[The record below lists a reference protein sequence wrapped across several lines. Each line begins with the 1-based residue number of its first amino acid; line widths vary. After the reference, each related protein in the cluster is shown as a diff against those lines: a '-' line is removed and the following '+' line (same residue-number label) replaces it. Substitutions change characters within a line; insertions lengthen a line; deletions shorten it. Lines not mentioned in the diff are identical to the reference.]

1 MKRYDSYKDSGVQ
14 WVGEIPNHWEII
26 KGKYCTKVICGLP
39 FDSNKFTKEEGYI
52 GLIRIRDIS
61 NNVTDMNYMGKY
73 PKEALV
79 HTGEI
84 LIGMDGDFNIEKW
97 KGDDA
102 LLNQRVCK
110 IVDTKTVLS
119 NYMYYLLPRPLKCI
133 NDVTYSTTVK
143 HLSTFDI
150 ANLTLP
156 LPPASEQQ
164 AIASYLDKRCD
175 EIDKAIAKQ
184 QKRIE
189 LLQELRQNIITNAVT
204 RGINPDAPLK
214 DSGVEWIG
222 QVPEHW
228 EIMKIKHVVTTN
240 SGSTPKNIKGK
251 DTDEAN
257 IIWVRTTDLT
267 GYVVKDSSE
276 YLTEEEFKSASCPL
290 LPEGTVLVAMYGGAG
305 TIGKCGILGREATIN
320 QALCSLIGKRGV
332 TQLFL
337 FYCTLAMKGYW
348 MKFAASSRK
357 DPNISQEII
366 RNVMIPIP
374 PEKEQNEIV
383 QFVVSETKE
392 IDDSIKQA
400 NKRIAL
406 LQELKQSI
414 ITEVVTGK
422 RKVC

>member
-14 WVGEIPNHWEII
+14 WIGRIPNHWGINRMRFII
-26 KGKYCTKVICGLP
+26 NYEKGKNPKELSFEEKDGMLPYLSMDYLRGNYDFTQYSYPTENSVICVSGDIVLLWDGSNAGEFLKSKDGILCSTCAVIKQKNIDKQYYWYLCKSLQSFLKDMTNGMGIP
-39 FDSNKFTKEEGYI
+39 HVDSKE
-52 GLIRIRDIS
+52 LK
-61 NNVTDMNYMGKY
+61 N
-73 PKEALV
+73 L
-79 HTGEI
+79 
-84 LIGMDGDFNIEKW
+84 
-97 KGDDA
+97 
-102 LLNQRVCK
+102 
-110 IVDTKTVLS
+110 TVL
-119 NYMYYLLPRPLKCI
+119 
-133 NDVTYSTTVK
+133 T
-143 HLSTFDI
+143 
-150 ANLTLP
+150 
-156 LPPASEQQ
+156 PPILEQQ
-164 AIASYLDKRCD
+164 AIASYLDKRCE

-189 LLQELRQNIITNAVT
+189 LLQELRQNIITNAIT
-204 RGINPDAPLK
+204 HGINPDTPLK

-320 QALCSLIGKRGV
+320 QALCSLIGKRGI